1 VKSTN
6 TLLIDCATSD
16 LRPGAGQILE
26 VAALLVD
33 ANLTTIDYYTSVV
46 AAPNTTRVPGFH
58 EPLLVEC
65 SLPGTPSLRAVEGGL
80 LALNWEFGCICNRAI
95 DFDLE
100 WIAAHMPA
108 LHRTF
113 RTKLVLDLR
122 ALEFLAMNRGA
133 AAFTP
138 SGPRSYRAPDDLVYA
153 YEELCW
159 WSVRGGGAS

>member
-46 AAPNTTRVPGFH
+46 AAPNTTRVPEFH

-65 SLPGTPSLRAVEGGL
+65 SLPGAPSLRAVEGGL
-80 LALNWEFGCICNRAI
+80 LALNWEFGAICNRAI

-133 AAFTP
+133 AKFTSSVPRTFRAADDVCAAF
-138 SGPRSYRAPDDLVYA
+138 
-153 YEELCW
+153 EELQYWRVTC
-159 WSVRGGGAS
+159 GT

>member
-1 VKSTN
+1 MKSSN
-6 TLLIDCATSD
+6 TLLIDCATSGF
-16 LRPGAGQILE
+16 RSGAGQILE

-46 AAPNTTRVPGFH
+46 AAPNTTPVPPFH

-80 LALNWEFGCICNRAI
+80 LALNWEFGAICNRAI

-100 WIAAHMPA
+100 WLAAHMPA

-133 AAFTP
+133 AKFH
-138 SGPRSYRAPDDLVYA
+138 SSQPRTWRAPDEVLMA
-153 YEELCW
+153 FEELQHW
-159 WSVRGGGAS
+159 KVVMA